1 MIWPDL
7 AYSESVQWERI
18 MLDKKCI
25 REYEEILKEELIPAQ
40 GCTEPIAIA
49 YAAAKAKQL
58 LGCNPER
65 TELVVSGNIVKN
77 VKSVTVP
84 NTGGL
89 KGLEAAAAAGFV
101 AGNADAVLGGVASI
115 SAADLPAIREYLAK
129 NCIAVSVSPKDR
141 GNFYIDLTAHTAHDQ
156 VRIVLEAYHTN
167 ITRIEKN
174 GEVLMEKPKETI
186 SSHSTNRD
194 LLNIRD
200 ILTYADSADLQP
212 VRDILE
218 RQISYNSA
226 VAREGLA
233 SNWGA
238 CVGKSLLATYGDSVR
253 TRARALAAAG
263 SDARM
268 SGCELP
274 VVIVSGSGNQGITTS
289 VPVIVYAEELKVDHE
304 KLLRAVAL
312 ADLITIHQKTSI
324 GSLSAFCG
332 ATSAGCGAAA
342 GIAYLYGGG
351 YDAIAHTITNALA
364 IVSGM
369 ICDGAKPSC
378 AAKISMAV
386 EAGIMGLE
394 MYNRGNQFCQGDGI
408 LSGKVDKTIENVG
421 RIAREGMQ
429 ETDNQILDIMVGD

>member
-1 MIWPDL
+1 
-7 AYSESVQWERI
+7 
-18 MLDKKCI
+18 MLSQTCI
-25 REYEEILKEELIPAQ
+25 KEYENILKEELIPAQ

-58 LGCNPER
+58 LGQVPKKV
-65 TELVVSGNIVKN
+65 TLVVSGNIVKN

-89 KGLEAAAAAGFV
+89 KGIEASAAAGFI
-101 AGNADAVLGGVASI
+101 GGDADAVLEVVAHIPEEKLSEIGDYLSKNSI
-115 SAADLPAIREYLAK
+115 TVQVAPEEK
-129 NCIAVSVSPKDR
+129 
-141 GNFYIDLTAHTAHDQ
+141 GNFYIDLAASAGEDQ
-156 VRIVLEAYHTN
+156 VRIVLETYHTN

-174 GEVLMEKPKETI
+174 GQVLLEKPQEI
-186 SSHSTNRD
+186 SHNHATDRS

-200 ILTYADSADLQP
+200 ILEYADTADLTP
-212 VRDILE
+212 VQSVLE
-218 RQISYNSA
+218 RQIQYNRA
-226 VAREGLA
+226 IAQEGLDA
-233 SNWGA
+233 HWGA
-238 CVGKSLLATYGDSVR
+238 CIGQSLLDTYGDSVR
-253 TRARALAAAG
+253 TRARAAAAAG

-289 VPVIVYAEELKVDHE
+289 LPVIVYAQELKVSHE
-304 KLLRAVAL
+304 KLLRALAL
-312 ADLITIHQKTSI
+312 ADLVTIHQKTSI

-342 GIAYLYGGG
+342 GIAYLYGGD
-351 YDAIAHTITNALA
+351 YETIAHIITNTLA

-386 EAGIMGLE
+386 EAGIMGFE
-394 MYNRGNQFCQGDGI
+394 MYKKGMEFRHGEGI
-408 LSGKVDKTIENVG
+408 LANKVDKTIENIG
-421 RIAREGMQ
+421 RIARDGMR
-429 ETDNQILDIMVGD
+429 ETDHQILDIMVNN

>member
-1 MIWPDL
+1 
-7 AYSESVQWERI
+7 
-18 MLDKKCI
+18 MLSQTCI
-25 REYEEILKEELIPAQ
+25 KEYENILKEELIPAQ

-58 LGCNPER
+58 LGQVPKKV
-65 TELVVSGNIVKN
+65 TLVVSGNIVKN

-89 KGLEAAAAAGFV
+89 KGIEASAAAGFI
-101 AGNADAVLGGVASI
+101 GGDADAVLEVVAHIPEEKLSEIGDYLSKNSI
-115 SAADLPAIREYLAK
+115 TVQVAPEEK
-129 NCIAVSVSPKDR
+129 
-141 GNFYIDLTAHTAHDQ
+141 GNFYIDLAASAGEDQ
-156 VRIVLEAYHTN
+156 VRIVLETYHTN

-174 GEVLMEKPKETI
+174 GQVLLEKPQEI
-186 SSHSTNRD
+186 SHNHATDRS

-200 ILTYADSADLQP
+200 ILEYADTADLTP
-212 VRDILE
+212 VQSVLE
-218 RQISYNSA
+218 RQIQYNRA
-226 VAREGLA
+226 IAQEGLDA
-233 SNWGA
+233 HWGA
-238 CVGKSLLATYGDSVR
+238 CIGQSLLDTYGDSVR
-253 TRARALAAAG
+253 TRARAAAAAG

-289 VPVIVYAEELKVDHE
+289 LPVIVYAQELKVSHE
-304 KLLRAVAL
+304 KLLRALAL
-312 ADLITIHQKTSI
+312 ADLVTIHQKTSI

-342 GIAYLYGGG
+342 GIAYLYGGD
-351 YDAIAHTITNALA
+351 YETIAHTITNTLA

-386 EAGIMGLE
+386 EAGIMGFE
-394 MYNRGNQFCQGDGI
+394 MYKKGMEFRHGEGI
-408 LSGKVDKTIENVG
+408 LANKVDKTIENIG
-421 RIAREGMQ
+421 RIARDGMR
-429 ETDNQILDIMVGD
+429 ETDHQILDIMVNN

>member
-1 MIWPDL
+1 
-7 AYSESVQWERI
+7 
-18 MLDKKCI
+18 MLSQTCI
-25 REYEEILKEELIPAQ
+25 KEYENILKEELIPAQ

-58 LGCNPER
+58 LGQVPKKV
-65 TELVVSGNIVKN
+65 TLVVSGNIVKN

-89 KGLEAAAAAGFV
+89 KGIEASAAAGFI
-101 AGNADAVLGGVASI
+101 GGDADAVLEVVAHIPEEKLSEIGDYLSKNSI
-115 SAADLPAIREYLAK
+115 TVQVAPEEK
-129 NCIAVSVSPKDR
+129 
-141 GNFYIDLTAHTAHDQ
+141 GNFYIDLAASAGEDQ
-156 VRIVLEAYHTN
+156 VRIVLETYHTN

-174 GEVLMEKPKETI
+174 GQVLLEKPQEI
-186 SSHSTNRD
+186 SHNHATDRS

-200 ILTYADSADLQP
+200 ILEYADTADLTP
-212 VRDILE
+212 VQSVLE
-218 RQISYNSA
+218 RQIQYNRA
-226 VAREGLA
+226 IAQEGLDA
-233 SNWGA
+233 HWGA
-238 CVGKSLLATYGDSVR
+238 CIGQSLLDTYGDSVR
-253 TRARALAAAG
+253 TRARAAAAAG

-289 VPVIVYAEELKVDHE
+289 LPVIVDAQELQVSHE
-304 KLLRAVAL
+304 KLLRALAL
-312 ADLITIHQKTSI
+312 ADLVTIHQKTSI

-342 GIAYLYGGG
+342 GIAYLYGGD
-351 YDAIAHTITNALA
+351 YETIAHTITNTLA

-386 EAGIMGLE
+386 EAGIMGFE
-394 MYNRGNQFCQGDGI
+394 MYKKGMEFRHGEGI
-408 LSGKVDKTIENVG
+408 LANKVDKTIENIG
-421 RIAREGMQ
+421 RIARDGMR
-429 ETDNQILDIMVGD
+429 ETDHQILDIMVNS

>member
-1 MIWPDL
+1 
-7 AYSESVQWERI
+7 
-18 MLDKKCI
+18 MLSQTCI
-25 REYEEILKEELIPAQ
+25 KEYENILKEELIPAQ

-58 LGCNPER
+58 LGQVPKKV
-65 TELVVSGNIVKN
+65 TLVVSGNIVKN

-89 KGLEAAAAAGFV
+89 KGIEASAAAGFI
-101 AGNADAVLGGVASI
+101 GGDADAVLEVVAHSPEEKLSEIGDYLSKNSI
-115 SAADLPAIREYLAK
+115 TVQVAPEEK
-129 NCIAVSVSPKDR
+129 
-141 GNFYIDLTAHTAHDQ
+141 GNFYIDLTASAGENQ
-156 VRIVLEAYHTN
+156 VRIVLETYHTN

-174 GEVLMEKPKETI
+174 GQVLLEKPQEI
-186 SSHSTNRD
+186 SHNHATDRS

-200 ILTYADSADLQP
+200 ILEYADTADLTP
-212 VRDILE
+212 VQSVLE
-218 RQISYNSA
+218 RQIQYNRA
-226 VAREGLA
+226 IAQEGLDA
-233 SNWGA
+233 HWGA
-238 CVGKSLLATYGDSVR
+238 CIGQSLLDTYGDSVR
-253 TRARALAAAG
+253 TRARAAAAAG

-289 VPVIVYAEELKVDHE
+289 LPVIVYAQELKVSHE
-304 KLLRAVAL
+304 KLLRALAL
-312 ADLITIHQKTSI
+312 ADLVTIHQKTSI

-342 GIAYLYGGG
+342 GIAYLYGGD
-351 YDAIAHTITNALA
+351 YETIAHTITNTLA

-386 EAGIMGLE
+386 EAGIMGFE
-394 MYNRGNQFCQGDGI
+394 MYKKGMEFRHGEGI
-408 LSGKVDKTIENVG
+408 LANKVDKTIENIG
-421 RIAREGMQ
+421 RIARDGMR
-429 ETDNQILDIMVGD
+429 ETDHQILDIMVNN

>member
-1 MIWPDL
+1 
-7 AYSESVQWERI
+7 
-18 MLDKKCI
+18 MLNQKCL
-25 REYEEILKEELIPAQ
+25 REYAEILKEELISAQ

-58 LGCNPER
+58 LGSIPDYAEV
-65 TELVVSGNIVKN
+65 TVSGNIVKN
-77 VKSVTVP
+77 AKSVTVP

-89 KGLEAAAAAGFV
+89 KGIDASVASGFV
-101 AGNADAVLGGVASI
+101 AGRADAVLEVVASI
-115 SAADLPAIREYLAK
+115 SAQDIPAIHDYLAR
-129 NCIAVSVSPKDR
+129 NRISVKVAPKSR
-141 GNFYIDLTAHTAHDQ
+141 GTFYIDVLANAGNNY
-156 VRIVLEAYHTN
+156 VRVVLEAFHTN

-174 GEVLMEKPKETI
+174 GEVLLEKPQETI
-186 SSHSTNRD
+186 LSHATDRS

-200 ILTYADSADLQP
+200 IYEYADSADLSP
-212 VRDILE
+212 IREVLE
-218 RQISYNSA
+218 RQIRYNSA
-226 VAREGLA
+226 ISREGLA
-233 SNWGA
+233 SDWGA
-238 CVGKSLLATYGDSVR
+238 RIGKSLIDTCGSSVR

-289 VPVIVYAEELKVDHE
+289 LPVIVYAEELGVSHE
-304 KLLRAVAL
+304 RLLRALAL
-312 ADLITIHQKTSI
+312 ADLVTIHQKTSI

-342 GIAYLYGGG
+342 GIAYLHGGDYG
-351 YDAIAHTITNALA
+351 AVAHTITNALA

-386 EAGIMGLE
+386 EAGIMGFE
-394 MYNRGNQFCQGDGI
+394 MYRKGNQFCQGDGV
-408 LSGKVDKTIENVG
+408 LSGAVDTTIANIG
-421 RIAREGMQ
+421 RIAKDGMQ
-429 ETDNQILDIMVGD
+429 TTDEHILDIMIRGC

>member
-1 MIWPDL
+1 
-7 AYSESVQWERI
+7 
-18 MLDKKCI
+18 MLSQTCI
-25 REYEEILKEELIPAQ
+25 KEYENILKEELIPAQ

-58 LGCNPER
+58 LGQVPKKV
-65 TELVVSGNIVKN
+65 TLVVSGNIVKI

-89 KGLEAAAAAGFV
+89 KGIEASAAAGFI
-101 AGNADAVLGGVASI
+101 GGDADAVLEVVAHIPEEKLSEIGDYLSKNSI
-115 SAADLPAIREYLAK
+115 TVQVAPEEK
-129 NCIAVSVSPKDR
+129 
-141 GNFYIDLTAHTAHDQ
+141 GNFYIDLAASAGEDQ
-156 VRIVLEAYHTN
+156 VRIVLETYHTN

-174 GEVLMEKPKETI
+174 GQVLLEKPQEI
-186 SSHSTNRD
+186 SHNHATDRS

-200 ILTYADSADLQP
+200 ILEYADTADLTP
-212 VRDILE
+212 VQSVLE
-218 RQISYNSA
+218 RQIQYNRA
-226 VAREGLA
+226 IAQEGLDA
-233 SNWGA
+233 HWGA
-238 CVGKSLLATYGDSVR
+238 CIGQSLLDTYGDSVR
-253 TRARALAAAG
+253 TRARAAAAAG

-289 VPVIVYAEELKVDHE
+289 LPVIVYAQELKVSHE
-304 KLLRAVAL
+304 KLLRALAL
-312 ADLITIHQKTSI
+312 ADLVTIHQKTSI

-342 GIAYLYGGG
+342 GIAYLYGGN
-351 YDAIAHTITNALA
+351 YETIAHTITNTLA

-386 EAGIMGLE
+386 EAGIIGFE
-394 MYNRGNQFCQGDGI
+394 MYKKGMEFRHGEGI
-408 LSGKVDKTIENVG
+408 LANKVDKTIENIG
-421 RIAREGMQ
+421 RIARDGMR
-429 ETDNQILDIMVGD
+429 ETDHQILDIMVNN

>member
-1 MIWPDL
+1 
-7 AYSESVQWERI
+7 
-18 MLDKKCI
+18 MLSQTCI
-25 REYEEILKEELIPAQ
+25 KEYENILKEELIPAQ

-58 LGCNPER
+58 LGQVPKKV
-65 TELVVSGNIVKN
+65 TLVVSGNIVKN

-89 KGLEAAAAAGFV
+89 KGIEASAAAGFI
-101 AGNADAVLGGVASI
+101 GGDADAVLEVVAHIPEEKLSEIGDYLSKNSI
-115 SAADLPAIREYLAK
+115 TVQVAPEEK
-129 NCIAVSVSPKDR
+129 
-141 GNFYIDLTAHTAHDQ
+141 GNFYIDLAASAGEDQ
-156 VRIVLEAYHTN
+156 VRIVLETYHTN

-174 GEVLMEKPKETI
+174 GQVLLEKPQEI
-186 SSHSTNRD
+186 SHNHATDRS

-200 ILTYADSADLQP
+200 ILEYADTADLTP
-212 VRDILE
+212 VQGVLE
-218 RQISYNSA
+218 RQIQYNRA
-226 VAREGLA
+226 IAQEGLDA
-233 SNWGA
+233 HWGA
-238 CVGKSLLATYGDSVR
+238 CIGQSLLDTYGDSVR
-253 TRARALAAAG
+253 TRARAAAAAG

-289 VPVIVYAEELKVDHE
+289 LPVIVYAQELKVSHE
-304 KLLRAVAL
+304 KLLRALAL
-312 ADLITIHQKTSI
+312 ADLVTIHQKTSI

-342 GIAYLYGGG
+342 GIAYLYGGD
-351 YDAIAHTITNALA
+351 YETIAHTITNTLA

-386 EAGIMGLE
+386 EAGIMGFE
-394 MYNRGNQFCQGDGI
+394 MYKKGMEFRHGEGI
-408 LSGKVDKTIENVG
+408 LANKVDKTIENIG
-421 RIAREGMQ
+421 RIARDGMR
-429 ETDNQILDIMVGD
+429 ETDHQILDIMVNN

>member
-1 MIWPDL
+1 
-7 AYSESVQWERI
+7 
-18 MLDKKCI
+18 MLSQTCI
-25 REYEEILKEELIPAQ
+25 KEYENILKEELIPAQ

-58 LGCNPER
+58 LGQVPKKV
-65 TELVVSGNIVKN
+65 TLVVSGNIVKN

-89 KGLEAAAAAGFV
+89 KGIEASAAAGFI
-101 AGNADAVLGGVASI
+101 GGDADAVLEVVAHIPEEKLSEIGDYLSKNSI
-115 SAADLPAIREYLAK
+115 TVQVAPEEK
-129 NCIAVSVSPKDR
+129 
-141 GNFYIDLTAHTAHDQ
+141 GNFYIDLTASAGENQ
-156 VRIVLEAYHTN
+156 VRIVLETYHTN

-174 GEVLMEKPKETI
+174 GQVLLEKPQEI
-186 SSHSTNRD
+186 SHNHATDRS

-200 ILTYADSADLQP
+200 ILEYADTADLTP
-212 VRDILE
+212 VQSVLE
-218 RQISYNSA
+218 RQIQYNRA
-226 VAREGLA
+226 IAQEGLDA
-233 SNWGA
+233 HWGA
-238 CVGKSLLATYGDSVR
+238 CIGQSLLDTYGDSVR
-253 TRARALAAAG
+253 TRARAAAAAG

-289 VPVIVYAEELKVDHE
+289 LPVIVYAQELKVSHE
-304 KLLRAVAL
+304 KLLRALAL
-312 ADLITIHQKTSI
+312 ADLVTIHQKTSI

-342 GIAYLYGGG
+342 GIAYLYGGD
-351 YDAIAHTITNALA
+351 YETIAHTITNTLA

-386 EAGIMGLE
+386 EAGIMGFE
-394 MYNRGNQFCQGDGI
+394 MYKKGMEFRHGEGI
-408 LSGKVDKTIENVG
+408 LANKVDKTIENIG
-421 RIAREGMQ
+421 RIARDGMR
-429 ETDNQILDIMVGD
+429 ETDHQILDIMVNN